1 MNFGKKLFSLLVV
14 LAMICSFT
22 AISFADEAEGT
33 DLQTVEALLESR
45 EEGSL
50 TRAAFKELLTEAG
63 FDAENTNA
71 YYTDTV
77 ALIIDGEE
85 ISPAK
90 LSYCIANQYL
100 NFMSTYGQYAAYF
113 GIDTSG
119 GLNGLAEQNCPFME
133 NGTWLDYFKE
143 QGVAALQQSIALG
156 RVAAEDGIAIPEE
169 EVEANRQSFADFDE
183 VVQQYGYEN
192 ADEFVA
198 GNYGLGNTSESLLDY
213 LLEFA
218 LAGNVYE
225 KYEEQFSS
233 EITAE
238 EIKENYPSI
247 DVRHILVMAEQ
258 DENGEFTDE
267 AKEASKA
274 RAEEILNEWLAGEAS
289 EESFAA
295 LAEQYSEDPG
305 SSSNGGL
312 YTFVQPGQMVQ
323 EFNDFCFSEE
333 RQPGDSGIVYGTNG
347 SYAGYHVM
355 YFVGESDP
363 EANDS
368 ARSELAM
375 QRISQWLYG
384 LTENMETTVL
394 PFYKIAGHTL

>member
-1 MNFGKKLFSLLVV
+1 MNCWKKLFSLLVV
-14 LAMICSFT
+14 LALICSFAAT
-22 AISFADEAEGT
+22 SFADGAEEA

-50 TRAAFKELLTEAG
+50 TRAAFEELLTEAG
-63 FDAENTNA
+63 LDAENTDA

-90 LSYCIANQYL
+90 LSYCTANQFL
-100 NFMSTYGQYAAYF
+100 NFMNTYGQYAVYF
-113 GIDTSG
+113 GMDTSG
-119 GLNGLAEQNCPFME
+119 GLNGLAEQSCPFME

-156 RVAAEDGIAIPEE
+156 RVAAEEGIAISEE
-169 EVEANRQSFADFDE
+169 EAEANRQSFAGFDE
-183 VVQQYGYEN
+183 VVRQYGYEN
-192 ADEFVA
+192 ADEFIA

-225 KYEEQFSS
+225 KYEEQFSG

-267 AKEASKA
+267 AKEASRA
-274 RAEEILNEWLAGEAS
+274 RAEEILNEWLAGEAT

-323 EFNDFCFSEE
+323 EFNDFCFAEE

-363 EANDS
+363 EANVS
-368 ARSELAM
+368 ARGELAV
-375 QRISQWLYG
+375 QRTSQWLYS